1 MALIP
6 YDPFSEINQFRR
18 NMNRV
23 FSESFPHF
31 FENFETMNTPRLD
44 IRETANEVIVTCD
57 LPGLEKKEDVDI
69 HLDRNVLTIS
79 GTIQRS
85 KEVKE
90 EEMHRRERFVGRF
103 HRAVA
108 LPANV
113 KEEEVSATYKNG
125 VLEIRIPKQT
135 ENNKKKIDIQFH

>member
-1 MALIP
+1 
-6 YDPFSEINQFRR
+6 
-18 NMNRV
+18 
-23 FSESFPHF
+23 
-31 FENFETMNTPRLD
+31 
-44 IRETANEVIVTCD
+44 
-57 LPGLEKKEDVDI
+57 
-69 HLDRNVLTIS
+69 
-79 GTIQRS
+79 
-85 KEVKE
+85 
-90 EEMHRRERFVGRF
+90 MHRRERFVGRF

>member
-44 IRETANEVIVTCD
+44 IHETANEVIVTCD

>member
-1 MALIP
+1 M
-6 YDPFSEINQFRR
+6 
-18 NMNRV
+18 
-23 FSESFPHF
+23 
-31 FENFETMNTPRLD
+31 
-44 IRETANEVIVTCD
+44 
-57 LPGLEKKEDVDI
+57 PGLEKKEDVDI

-125 VLEIRIPKQT
+125 VLEIRIPKQI
-135 ENNKKKIDIQFH
+135 ENSKKKIDIQFH